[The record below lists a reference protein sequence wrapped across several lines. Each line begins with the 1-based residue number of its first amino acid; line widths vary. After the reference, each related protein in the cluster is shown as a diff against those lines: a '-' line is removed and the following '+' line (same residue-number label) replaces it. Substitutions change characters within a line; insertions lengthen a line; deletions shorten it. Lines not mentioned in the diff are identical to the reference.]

1 VAVDIVQEIKLRT
14 DLVELI
20 SAYVPLK
27 RAGGSYKGLCPF
39 HQEKT
44 PSFTV
49 NPERQLFKCW
59 GCGAGGDCF
68 KFLELK
74 EGLSFREA
82 GEMLARKLGLEWV
95 SRGDTAERRSTR
107 ERLYDI
113 NTLAERFFR
122 KCLEESREAQAYL
135 DKRGLS
141 PETVQEFRLGYAPP
155 GYEALL
161 RYFRKEK
168 VSLEDAATADLIL
181 PSDREQWRDRF
192 VDRLMFPIADLEG
205 RVVAFGGRTMR
216 PDGIP
221 KYLNS
226 KETPVFSKGRTLYAL
241 NLAKKAIPEAG
252 FAVAVEGYMDVIALH
267 QAGVTNAVA
276 GLGTAITDDHVG
288 ILGRY
293 SRQLVMC
300 YDGDGAGMRA
310 VTANS
315 SKFEAAGCEVKVA
328 RLPQGDDP
336 DTFIRSHGVEQFRAL
351 LAQAEPIL
359 EYQLTNLRAGYNLV
373 DESQRLPFV
382 REAARIIAQSGSHI
396 VRQEYAAR
404 LTHVLERLAEEWYPG
419 DPQRAMQARLALSHE
434 VARLLRTERPTGRYG
449 PQPGP
454 QPQPAHAAK
463 APVSARAGAERYIV
477 RAALSEP
484 RWAERVAEVAAP
496 EQFSDLRLVGLAAL
510 LFGPGEDP
518 LDARIQRIKLEP
530 SFAETVSDL
539 LMDEAPLSDEGL
551 EECLQVLQRA
561 GDNTRLAELQRLYV
575 EGDLPADDPRRE
587 ELRRLLAQRGGKQRR
602 ED

>member
-1 VAVDIVQEIKLRT
+1 
-14 DLVELI
+14 
-20 SAYVPLK
+20 
-27 RAGGSYKGLCPF
+27 
-39 HQEKT
+39 
-44 PSFTV
+44 
-49 NPERQLFKCW
+49 
-59 GCGAGGDCF
+59 
-68 KFLELK
+68 
-74 EGLSFREA
+74 
-82 GEMLARKLGLEWV
+82 
-95 SRGDTAERRSTR
+95 
-107 ERLYDI
+107 
-113 NTLAERFFR
+113 
-122 KCLEESREAQAYL
+122 
-135 DKRGLS
+135 
-141 PETVQEFRLGYAPP
+141 
-155 GYEALL
+155 
-161 RYFRKEK
+161 
-168 VSLEDAATADLIL
+168 
-181 PSDREQWRDRF
+181 
-192 VDRLMFPIADLEG
+192 
-205 RVVAFGGRTMR
+205 
-216 PDGIP
+216 
-221 KYLNS
+221 
-226 KETPVFSKGRTLYAL
+226 
-241 NLAKKAIPEAG
+241 
-252 FAVAVEGYMDVIALH
+252 VAVEGYMDVIALH
-267 QAGVTNAVA
+267 QAGVTNVVA

-336 DTFIRSHGVEQFRAL
+336 DTFVRSHGVEQFRAL

-359 EYQLTNLRAGYNLV
+359 EYQLTNLRAGFNLV
-373 DESQRLPFV
+373 EEGQRLPFV

-454 QPQPAHAAK
+454 APQPAHAAK

-484 RWAERVAEVAAP
+484 RWAERVAEIVAP

-510 LFGPGEDP
+510 LFGPGEDT
-518 LDARIQRIKLEP
+518 LDGRIQRIKLEP

-551 EECLQVLQRA
+551 EECLQALQRA

-575 EGDLPADDPRRE
+575 EGKLPHDDPRRE
-587 ELRRLLAQRGGKQRR
+587 ELRRLLAARGGKQRR